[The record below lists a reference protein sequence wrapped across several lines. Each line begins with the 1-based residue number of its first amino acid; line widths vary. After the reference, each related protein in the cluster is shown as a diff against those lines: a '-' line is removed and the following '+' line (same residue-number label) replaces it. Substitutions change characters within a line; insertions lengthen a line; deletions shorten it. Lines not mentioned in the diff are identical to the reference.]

1 MASRTVEHLFADVSF
16 ALERGLGARDLVPML
31 NRLVRCAP
39 VGSDVSRFARL
50 HLARQLV
57 ESEPFKAAALAR
69 SVVRETEDDEA
80 YGLLGLAL
88 TVLGHYRAAAKAQR
102 RACHLHPSH
111 PGHAH
116 NLGHLLDVAL
126 GAPRRGLHWL
136 ERAFRAAPD
145 VPEIASS
152 YAHAL
157 VRTGDTARAKS
168 ILRDHAELE
177 PGEVERTVNQWLS
190 PPGAG
195 KSIG

>member
-1 MASRTVEHLFADVSF
+1 MATRTVEHLLADVSF

-31 NRLVRCAP
+31 SRLVRCAP
-39 VGSDVSRFARL
+39 VGSDASRFARV

-57 ESEPFKAAALAR
+57 ESEPFRAAALAR
-69 SVVRETEDDEA
+69 SVVRETDDDEA

-88 TVLGHYRAAAKAQR
+88 TVLGHYRAAAKAHR

-126 GAPRRGLHWL
+126 GAPRRGLPWL

-157 VRTGDTARAKS
+157 VRTGNTEHAKT
-168 ILRDHAELE
+168 ILREHAELE
-177 PGEVERTVNQWLS
+177 QREVDRTLSQWLS
-190 PPGAG
+190 PPEDG
-195 KSIG
+195 KGFG